1 LPPAEHEI
9 LDTDGMFELAAAFPE
24 QVAEA
29 FAGSSGITGLP
40 NREDIENVVV
50 IGMGGSGI
58 SGDVLQAIAAPL
70 LPVPVTVVKGYECP
84 HFVGETSLVFA
95 VSCSGGTE
103 ETIEAASDA
112 ALAGAKMVV
121 VTSGGELANLAGAW
135 RAPVIDVPPVAWP
148 RAAFGSMAVP
158 LIVVLWRMGF
168 LPGADLWIERA
179 VTQLRHR
186 RDQFVRS
193 GPTSEAAAVARSIGT
208 SVPLVHGGGAVGAA
222 ASQRWKTQVNENV
235 KRLAFCSTQPE
246 LCHNEVCGW
255 AESSKEIAGLMSLVM
270 LRHDSEH
277 PQVGRRFEIVA
288 DLVRP
293 WVANVVEVRAQGEGE
308 LAQLLDLAYF
318 GDYVSLW
325 MAADAGVD
333 PGPIEVLMWMKRQLA
348 GRTGPPGGAGTL

>member
-1 LPPAEHEI
+1 
-9 LDTDGMFELAAAFPE
+9 
-24 QVAEA
+24 
-29 FAGSSGITGLP
+29 
-40 NREDIENVVV
+40 
-50 IGMGGSGI
+50 
-58 SGDVLQAIAAPL
+58 
-70 LPVPVTVVKGYECP
+70 
-84 HFVGETSLVFA
+84 VGETSLVFA
-95 VSCSGGTE
+95 VSASGGTE

-121 VTSGGELANLAGAW
+121 VTSGGELATLAGAW

-186 RDQFVRS
+186 RDQFVRL
-193 GPTSEAAAVARSIGT
+193 GPSSEPAAVARSIGT

-222 ASQRWKTQVNENV
+222 AAQRWKTQVNENV
-235 KRLAFCSTQPE
+235 KRLAFSSTQPE

-255 AESSKEIAGLMSLVM
+255 AQSSKEIAGLMSLVM

-277 PQVGRRFEIVA
+277 PQVGRRFEITA
-288 DLVRP
+288 DLIRP

-325 MAADAGVD
+325 MAADAGID

-348 GRTGPPGGAGTL
+348 GRTGPPGGTGTL